1 MDVGAPSCSDTDTS
15 DDEDLLP
22 YSSTLG
28 SSDVQI
34 FSERRQRL
42 QRSITKLR
50 QRRTSYLALVGIH
63 EQGNATCSEE
73 LHGLFDRVDRNRL
86 ALQTRVDALETERRQ
101 NVGFKEQLEHIEVRF
116 HCKLREVEE
125 QKAETDQRIQDLMDR
140 LVTLLSAPF
149 IDAVTQDR
157 IVQEF
162 TDALSSLDLKFSR
175 AKVQLDQALD
185 ENRAIALRVTDA
197 QRFTTRLDEELCHR
211 QGYLFEAARKRPTRN
226 RLTFR
231 EGQIPGESPRVKLGD
246 SSQVSSQKDGVS
258 SKSAPSTSPGLQEQ
272 LSNRLPSRQ
281 QSSPSVIMPSPVLP
295 DEKRSSKEECPE
307 KVDDHLVRQKQ
318 SPRPGAARPVLHG
331 EIKAITSSMKEC
343 DNKLNDGLV
352 RLNRAVVSED
362 NIVSPLSVAGS
373 TSAKNSAESFTATQG
388 MECSGVNSSDG
399 STTAS
404 ERMSCCGDRE
414 EAGKQAVID
423 ALCSAICP
431 GHQPPLES
439 PRLVQSAG
447 LKQRAASSDRLLVP
461 CRDQQLA
468 SPFVSQASP
477 QHNWSSM
484 KMPPRQ
490 PMPSGSTVRAGA
502 QVSRSSVPCIG
513 QLSSLRTNVSPTLR
527 NRASEGSLIPA
538 TAIRSASSASS
549 PPTSPQANTRRV
561 GNTVTVTNPYE
572 SPRRVHRSTPQCAP
586 GSVTT
591 MDSPRRVLQVDNQ
604 SRLNNSCAVATMSS
618 PRCTVQAPPP
628 VQFDG
633 RLRSAP
639 PKVQVTPGSH
649 GSWTAPPQ
657 GCIQSG
663 GGSCTLPPA
672 PCHSALATNRG
683 SYSHPRASSAHAFPR
698 SSQGEGPSSSP
709 ADCRGLSPLP
719 YNRVI
724 AAPCQHFS
732 PRRHDDGIL
741 QVRHT

>member
-246 SSQVSSQKDGVS
+246 SSQVSSQKMEFRAR
-258 SKSAPSTSPGLQEQ
+258 AP
-272 LSNRLPSRQ
+272 
-281 QSSPSVIMPSPVLP
+281 
-295 DEKRSSKEECPE
+295 
-307 KVDDHLVRQKQ
+307 
-318 SPRPGAARPVLHG
+318 
-331 EIKAITSSMKEC
+331 
-343 DNKLNDGLV
+343 
-352 RLNRAVVSED
+352 
-362 NIVSPLSVAGS
+362 
-373 TSAKNSAESFTATQG
+373 
-388 MECSGVNSSDG
+388 
-399 STTAS
+399 
-404 ERMSCCGDRE
+404 
-414 EAGKQAVID
+414 
-423 ALCSAICP
+423 
-431 GHQPPLES
+431 
-439 PRLVQSAG
+439 
-447 LKQRAASSDRLLVP
+447 
-461 CRDQQLA
+461 
-468 SPFVSQASP
+468 
-477 QHNWSSM
+477 
-484 KMPPRQ
+484 
-490 PMPSGSTVRAGA
+490 
-502 QVSRSSVPCIG
+502 
-513 QLSSLRTNVSPTLR
+513 
-527 NRASEGSLIPA
+527 
-538 TAIRSASSASS
+538 
-549 PPTSPQANTRRV
+549 
-561 GNTVTVTNPYE
+561 
-572 SPRRVHRSTPQCAP
+572 
-586 GSVTT
+586 
-591 MDSPRRVLQVDNQ
+591 
-604 SRLNNSCAVATMSS
+604 
-618 PRCTVQAPPP
+618 
-628 VQFDG
+628 
-633 RLRSAP
+633 
-639 PKVQVTPGSH
+639 
-649 GSWTAPPQ
+649 
-657 GCIQSG
+657 
-663 GGSCTLPPA
+663 
-672 PCHSALATNRG
+672 
-683 SYSHPRASSAHAFPR
+683 
-698 SSQGEGPSSSP
+698 
-709 ADCRGLSPLP
+709 
-719 YNRVI
+719 
-724 AAPCQHFS
+724 
-732 PRRHDDGIL
+732 
-741 QVRHT
+741 QVRHPDYRSSCRTGCRAGSKAVLLSSCLAQCSLMRREVQRRSAQRRWMITLSGRNRVLALELQDQSSMVRLKP